1 MKVAGIIAEY
11 NPFHNG
17 HQYQIEQ
24 IRKKAGAD
32 HVIVI
37 MSGNF
42 LERGVPAIT
51 DKYARAQMALSCGA
65 DLVLELP
72 ALWATASAERFA
84 SAGVNLLAS
93 TDVVDTICYGAEQ
106 PDSALMQR
114 IVHILAEAGSIVDA
128 SVAIDLFPDNTKKDC
143 TEAATYNHKVIAL
156 QKQGLTYPAARA
168 RALSE
173 CLTGV
178 DEKTV
183 LNFLSTPNNI
193 LALEYEKAI
202 AKWNPAHTRQIQGYG
217 IQRIGGGYH
226 DETVHTQY
234 SSATA
239 IRRLLLEE
247 TSEADHN
254 TLKPQVPA
262 FVYEQLVK
270 SASCSSLMDTNDF
283 SAALYAR
290 LWTYR
295 NMGYTQFADCSTE
308 LSNKIA
314 NQLDQF
320 TSFTEFAAL
329 LKTRDVTYTRVC
341 RVLLHI
347 LLDIRQDDYT
357 TYAPDDA
364 YLRVLGFRRGATEL
378 LSAIK
383 KEASL
388 PLVTKMADASSI
400 LSDKSNE
407 LLARDIAAADLYRS
421 IRAIRT
427 GQTSQ
432 NEFTQP
438 IIII

>member
-1 MKVAGIIAEY
+1 MKVAGIITEY

-17 HQYQIEQ
+17 HKYQIDQ
-24 IRKKAGAD
+24 VRDRTGAAYI
-32 HVIVI
+32 VVI

-51 DKYARAQMALSCGA
+51 DKYARTQMALNGGA

-72 ALWATASAERFA
+72 SLWATASAERFA
-84 SAGVNLLAS
+84 AAGVHLLAS
-93 TDVVDTICYGAEQ
+93 TGVIDTICYGAEQ
-106 PDSALMQR
+106 PDNELMQR
-114 IVHILAEAGSIVDA
+114 IVSILATTAPDSDASAGSFPSDPIVDC
-128 SVAIDLFPDNTKKDC
+128 TK
-143 TEAATYNHKVIAL
+143 ATIYNQKLIEL

-173 CLTGV
+173 CLTDV
-178 DEKTV
+178 DEETV
-183 LNFLSTPNNI
+183 LDFLSTPNNI
-193 LALEYEKAI
+193 LAIEYEKAI
-202 AKWNPAHTRQIQGYG
+202 TKWNAAHTRKIQGYG

-226 DETVHTQY
+226 DETVHAQY

-247 TSEADHN
+247 PASEDRHTA
-254 TLKPQVPA
+254 LQAQVPS
-262 FVYEQLVK
+262 FVYEPLLK
-270 SASCSSLMDTNDF
+270 SASCGDLMDSDDF

-295 NMGYTQFADCSTE
+295 NTGYTQFADCSTE

-314 NQLDQF
+314 NRLDQF
-320 TSFTEFAAL
+320 TSYSDFAAL
-329 LKTRDVTYTRVC
+329 LKTREVTYTRVC

-347 LLDIRQDDYT
+347 LLDIRQEDYAHYT
-357 TYAPDDA
+357 PEDA
-364 YLRVLGFRRGATEL
+364 YLRVLGFRRDAAPL

-388 PLVTKMADASSI
+388 PLVTKMADASTM
-400 LSDKSNE
+400 LSDNADA

-421 IRAIRT
+421 IRSIRT
-427 GQTSQ
+427 GQTAR
-432 NEFTQP
+432 NEFSQP
-438 IIII
+438 IIIL